1 MKLRF
6 RILILAG
13 VFLVSLIVFFSRVD
27 LHTYSNELKTV
38 AASQAELPVVSFR
51 IGNVEVNPTL
61 GYTFEPD
68 MQILREAVT
77 PIGTNMDFEVLI
89 REYGSVVKKLV

>member
-13 VFLVSLIVFFSRVD
+13 VFLVSLIVFFSRVN

-38 AASQAELPVVSFR
+38 SASQATLPVVSFR
-51 IGNVEVNPTL
+51 IGSVEAFMTL
-61 GYTFEPD
+61 
-68 MQILREAVT
+68 L
-77 PIGTNMDFEVLI
+77 
-89 REYGSVVKKLV
+89 SVANT